1 MHLYTPLI
9 SFNWTLLMIWS
20 TVMVLF
26 IILKKNFFEKVHNF
40 VQARETAIK
49 DSFSNA
55 ELTNKQADE
64 RLEEYNK
71 RLLNSETEGREIVKN
86 AKIKADAQAR
96 EIIDNANKQASRIIS
111 QAEQEIEREK
121 AVALSQL
128 KNEIGVLALMA
139 AEKIIEKQI
148 QVEGQAEII
157 DRIIEQAGNSTWQS

>member
-9 SFNWTLLMIWS
+9 SFNWTLLMIWA

-40 VQARETAIK
+40 VLARETAIK

-71 RLLNSETEGREIVKN
+71 RLLNSEMEGREIVKN

-96 EIIDNANKQASRIIS
+96 EIIEKANKQASRIIS
-111 QAEQEIEREK
+111 QAEQEIEKEK
-121 AVALSQL
+121 AVALSEL

-157 DRIIEQAGNSTWQS
+157 DRIIEQAGNSPWQN

>member
-9 SFNWTLLMIWS
+9 SFNWTLLMIWV

-40 VQARETAIK
+40 VLARETTIK

-71 RLLNSETEGREIVKN
+71 RLLNSEMEGREIVKN

-96 EIIDNANKQASRIIS
+96 EIMEKANKQASRIIS
-111 QAEQEIEREK
+111 QAEQEIEKEK
-121 AVALSQL
+121 AVALSEL

-157 DRIIEQAGNSTWQS
+157 DRIIEQAGNSPWQN

>member
-9 SFNWTLLMIWS
+9 SFNWTLLMIWV

-40 VQARETAIK
+40 VLDRETAIK

-71 RLLNSETEGREIVKN
+71 RLLNSEIEAREIVKN
-86 AKIKADAQAR
+86 AKIKADSQAR
-96 EIIDNANKQASRIIS
+96 EIIDSANKQASRILS
-111 QAEQEIEREK
+111 QAEQEIEKEK

-148 QVEGQAEII
+148 QVEGQTEII
-157 DRIIEQAGNSTWQS
+157 DRIIEQAGNTPWQS